1 MYLLQRES
9 PSGLANTSIRA
20 HTVISF
26 FMVRTIKTLA
36 SAILKFMVQ
45 HWRLWSLNP
54 QVLFM
59 DYSQLCRKQQPF
71 PVQRKELYSV
81 VCDNLHRERLWKGLC
96 VHARITE
103 PLCCTSETN
112 TALQIQF
119 SSVQSL
125 SCVQLFATPWIT
137 ARQAS
142 LSITNSR
149 SSIRLTSIKA
159 VMPSSHLIL
168 GRPLLLLPPMP
179 PSIRVFSNESTLR
192 MRWPNTSIKYTC
204 I

>member
-9 PSGLANTSIRA
+9 PSGLANTSIMA

-125 SCVQLFATPWIT
+125 SCAQLLRPHESQHARPPCPSPTPGVQSDSRPSRQWCHPAISSWVVPFSSCPQCLPASGSFPMSQLFAWGG
-137 ARQAS
+137 Q
-142 LSITNSR
+142 
-149 SSIRLTSIKA
+149 
-159 VMPSSHLIL
+159 IL
-168 GRPLLLLPPMP
+168 Q
-179 PSIRVFSNESTLR
+179 
-192 MRWPNTSIKYTC
+192 
-204 I
+204 